1 MKKLILPLLLTVLF
15 VLESVFVD
23 LLPSTLFN
31 VDRMFI
37 PHFVLIA
44 LIFIVVYYNHM
55 LGLVYA
61 LIFGLLF
68 DIVYTEII
76 GVYMFAYP
84 IISYVL
90 TKVVKVLQTNI
101 FIISF
106 LSVVGVA
113 FLEFYVYAVNLI
125 IGFTTINIS
134 VFINDRL
141 FSTLVLNSVFV
152 ILICYPFKRLLV
164 KISSTES

>member
-1 MKKLILPLLLTVLF
+1 MKKLILPLLLTILF

-31 VDRMFI
+31 VDRLFI
-37 PHFVLIA
+37 PHFVMIA
-44 LIFIVVYYNHM
+44 LVFIVVYYNHL

-61 LIFGLLF
+61 IIFGLLF

-90 TKVVKVLQTNI
+90 TKAVKILQTNI

-106 LSVVGVA
+106 ISIVGVTL
-113 FLEFYVYAVNLI
+113 LEFYVYAVNLI
-125 IGFTTINIS
+125 IGFTNMNIS
-134 VFINDRL
+134 LFISDRL

-152 ILICYPFKRLLV
+152 ILVCYPFKRLLV
-164 KISSTES
+164 RLSVTE

>member
-1 MKKLILPLLLTVLF
+1 MKKIILPLLLTLLF

-31 VDRMFI
+31 VDRLFI
-37 PHFVLIA
+37 PHFVMIT
-44 LIFIVVYYNHM
+44 LIFIVVYYNQL

-61 LIFGLLF
+61 IIFGLLF

-90 TKVVKVLQTNI
+90 TKAVKVLQTNI

-106 LSVVGVA
+106 LSIIGVA

-125 IGFTTINIS
+125 IGFTNMNIS
-134 VFINDRL
+134 EFLSDRL
-141 FSTLVLNSVFV
+141 F
-152 ILICYPFKRLLV
+152 
-164 KISSTES
+164 

>member
-1 MKKLILPLLLTVLF
+1 VKKLILPLLLTFLF

-31 VDRMFI
+31 VDRLFI
-37 PHFVLIA
+37 PHFVMIT
-44 LIFIVVYYNHM
+44 LIFIVVYYNHL
-55 LGLVYA
+55 LGLIYA
-61 LIFGLLF
+61 IVFGLFF

-90 TKVVKVLQTNI
+90 TKAVKVLQTNI

-106 LSVVGVA
+106 LSIVGVA
-113 FLEFYVYAVNLI
+113 LLEFYVYGVNLI
-125 IGFTTINIS
+125 IGFTDMNITS
-134 VFINDRL
+134 FLNNRL
-141 FSTLVLNSVFV
+141 FSTLVINSVFV
-152 ILICYPFKRLLV
+152 IIICYPFKRLLQR
-164 KISSTES
+164 ISVTE

>member
-1 MKKLILPLLLTVLF
+1 MKKLILPLLLTILF

-31 VDRMFI
+31 VDRLFI
-37 PHFVLIA
+37 PHFVMIA
-44 LIFIVVYYNHM
+44 LVFIVVYYNHL

-61 LIFGLLF
+61 IIFGLLF
-68 DIVYTEII
+68 DMVYTEII

-90 TKVVKVLQTNI
+90 TKAVKILQTNI
-101 FIISF
+101 FIISVI
-106 LSVVGVA
+106 SIVGVA
-113 FLEFYVYAVNLI
+113 LLEFYVYAVNLI
-125 IGFTTINIS
+125 IGFTNMNIS
-134 VFINDRL
+134 LFISDRL

-152 ILICYPFKRLLV
+152 IIVCYPFKRLLV
-164 KISSTES
+164 RLSVTE